1 MEQKPTLSCNH
12 FKSHIAEREF
22 YYNQKNQYKGTRLI
36 CKKCGENLF
45 IIDSKKQKIK
55 QQEQ

>member
-45 IIDSKKQKIK
+45 IIDSKNKK
-55 QQEQ
+55 